1 MPNALEHLRT
11 LLGEI
16 FDLHTAAAVLEWDQQ
31 VNLPGGGA
39 ANRAA
44 QLSTIN
50 RLTHEKFT
58 SDEMGAALQAGQ
70 AAAAGLDPDSD
81 DACLVRKVAHDL
93 GKARRVPADYVAENS
108 RVTALAHDAWS
119 KARPANDFAAFRP
132 HLQEVMRLRR
142 AYAEFFAPYDHP
154 YDPML
159 DDFER
164 GLKMPQV
171 RAVFDEL
178 RPRQVA
184 LVRAITERGR
194 AVDNRLLHR
203 DYDIQ
208 KQWDFGIEVAR
219 AFGYDLERGRQD
231 KSAHP
236 FTTTFGLGDVR
247 ITTRLYPNLLSS
259 SIFSTMHETGHALY
273 EQGSP
278 PELDRTPLLGG
289 SSLAIHESQ
298 SRLWENLVGRS
309 LPFWKGFYPRLKQVF
324 PEQLAD
330 VDLASF
336 HRAINKVEPSLI
348 RVEADEA
355 TYNLHIMLRFELEIA
370 LAEDNLSVADLP
382 AAWNDKMRD
391 YLGLTPPNDAQ
402 GVMQDVHWSAGI
414 LGYFPTYALGNLVA
428 AQLWEKI
435 NADLPDLPKQIERSD
450 FSQLLGW
457 LRTNIHRH
465 GSKFEATDLLKR
477 VVGGGLSATPY
488 LKYLE
493 SKFGEIYG
501 LN

>member
-1 MPNALEHLRT
+1 
-11 LLGEI
+11 
-16 FDLHTAAAVLEWDQQ
+16 
-31 VNLPGGGA
+31 
-39 ANRAA
+39 
-44 QLSTIN
+44 
-50 RLTHEKFT
+50 
-58 SDEMGAALQAGQ
+58 MGAALQAGES
-70 AAAAGLDPDSD
+70 AAAGLDPDSD
-81 DACLVRKVAHDL
+81 DACLVRKVAHDY

-108 RVTALAHDAWS
+108 RVTAMAHDAWS
-119 KARPANDFAAFRP
+119 KARPANDFASFRP
-132 HLQEVMRLRR
+132 HLQEVVRLRR

-171 RAVFDEL
+171 KAVFDEL

-184 LVRAITERGR
+184 LVRAVAERGR
-194 AVDNRLLHR
+194 PVDNRLLHR
-203 DYDIQ
+203 DYDLQ
-208 KQWDFGIEVAR
+208 KQWDFGVEVAR
-219 AFGYDLERGRQD
+219 AFGYDFERGRQD

-309 LPFWKGFYPRLKQVF
+309 LSFWKGYYPRLRSLF

-330 VDLASF
+330 VDLTAF

-370 LAEDNLSVADLP
+370 LAEGDLPVGDLP

-402 GVMQDVHWSAGI
+402 GVLQDVHWSGGI

-435 NADLPDLPKQIERSD
+435 NADLPDLPGQIEKSD
-450 FSQLLGW
+450 FSALLGW

-465 GSKFEATDLLKR
+465 GSKFEATELLQR
-477 VVGGGLSATPY
+477 VVGSGLSAAPY